1 MKMTKEQMME
11 MLNHRGFNQNEKKA
25 EGKNAP
31 ANTENLSAKIG
42 EQMAMPGMPN
52 WSTVGKN
59 KPTQKMVEAI
69 KKIAGLKGV
78 QVDASKMATFEDA
91 QAYMTELY
99 ALPFAQTENKIP
111 LSQKQREK
119 IEELCAETGVP
130 VPDFDTLEGGYN
142 KSGSQFIQ
150 KLLAMRTEAKITGDQ
165 PLPTVKQIEA
175 ILRYQLCP
183 DVTAHN
189 ANGVALTEEDI
200 EKSFSKRE
208 ASQYIAEHRNEYY
221 AWIKTRASIEQ
232 IERIEQLQDMMGCP
246 HLGYEVL
253 IQFDTEQASA
263 FITQLESEYNRKD
276 WNQTALEP
284 EDDYLN
290 DDVRH
295 RHHPENAEQKALDD
309 WKTMLI
315 RLYMECNMEF
325 EEESMHSDD
334 PIATAKE
341 LAELAV
347 FYSNAKTVVNIINDN
362 ESLNEELKDEI
373 LADILPLA

>member
-1 MKMTKEQMME
+1 MTISREQMME
-11 MLNHRGFNQNEKKA
+11 MLQHGNRADAQKKQ

-52 WSTVGKN
+52 WQNVGKN
-59 KPTQKMVEAI
+59 KPTEKMIAGI

-78 QVDASKMATFEDA
+78 EIDTARMQTFEDA
-91 QAYMTELY
+91 RAYMDELY
-99 ALPFAQTENKIP
+99 KLPFAQTETRVP
-111 LSQKQREK
+111 LSQKQRDK
-119 IEELCAETGVP
+119 IEELCNECNVP
-130 VPDFDTLEGGYN
+130 LPDFSTLEGGFN

-150 KLLAMRTEAKITGDQ
+150 KLLQMRTENKISGNA
-165 PLPTVKQIEA
+165 PLPSVKQIEE
-175 ILRYQLCP
+175 IVRYQLCP
-183 DVTAHN
+183 DVCAHN
-189 ANGVALTEEDI
+189 ANGKALTEKDA
-200 EKSFSKRE
+200 EKMTKQQ
-208 ASQYIAEHRNEYY
+208 AYQYIAEHRNEYY

-232 IERIEQLQDMMGCP
+232 INRIEQLNKMMGCP
-246 HLGYEVL
+246 EMSYEVL
-253 IQFDTEQASA
+253 IQFDTNQASA
-263 FITQLESEYNRKD
+263 YITQLESEYNRKD
-276 WNQTALEP
+276 WNETSLEA

-295 RHHPENAEQKALDD
+295 RHHPENVEQKALDD

-325 EEESMHSDD
+325 EEDAMHTDD
-334 PIATAKE
+334 PVATAKE

-347 FYSNAKTVVNIINDN
+347 FYANAKTVINIVNDN
-362 ESLNEELKDEI
+362 ESLSEELKDEI